1 MMGERGDG
9 FSEGRV
15 ELSAGPIH
23 YVESGEGEPI
33 VFVHGFGVNGRLWTE
48 AAAAL
53 AGGHRCIVPDWPLG
67 SHPEPMRP
75 DADLT
80 PPGVARLVAEL
91 IAELDLEG
99 VTVVGNDSGGALAQI
114 LVTEHPD
121 RIARLVLTN
130 CDVFEKFPP
139 KAFRPLVRLCRL
151 PGARFAFAR
160 GLQIRAV
167 RRSPLTYGALTMDPI
182 DDELLRAWADPQAA
196 SAGVGR
202 DGLRFFGSVDNR
214 YTLAAAG
221 KLKDLEIPALLA
233 WGAEDRFF
241 TLEDARR
248 MERTIPDCRLVAI
261 PGGRTFVPLDQPA
274 AVAEAIE
281 RFIVERPIAAP
292 AAA

>member
-1 MMGERGDG
+1 MGERGDG
-9 FSEGRV
+9 FTEGRV
-15 ELSAGPIH
+15 ELSAGTIH
-23 YVESGEGEPI
+23 YREAGEGEPI
-33 VFVHGFGVNGRLWTE
+33 VFVHGFGVNGRLWSDV
-48 AAAAL
+48 AAAL

-67 SHPEPMRP
+67 SHREPMRP

-80 PPGVARLVAEL
+80 PPGVASLISEL

-121 RIARLVLTN
+121 RIGRLVLTN
-130 CDVFEKFPP
+130 CDLFEKFPP

-151 PGARFAFAR
+151 PGTRLAFAR
-160 GLQIRAV
+160 GLQVRAI
-167 RRSPLTYGALTMDPI
+167 RRSPLAYGALTVKPI
-182 DDELLRAWADPQAA
+182 DDELLQAWTDPQAA

-214 YTLAAAG
+214 YTLTAAQ
-221 KLKDLEIPALLA
+221 KLRDLKIPALLA

-241 TLEDARR
+241 ALEDARR
-248 MERTIPDCRLVAI
+248 MERTIPDSRLVAI
-261 PGGRTFVPLDQPA
+261 PGARTFVPLDQPA
-274 AVAEAIE
+274 AVAEAVE
-281 RFIVERPIAAP
+281 RFMAERPIAAT